1 MFDCVSI
8 GDATMDVFLTIHDAT
23 VHCRKNGEQCE
34 LCLRYGQKIP
44 VEKIFR
50 SLGGNAANNV
60 VGLKRLGLHVGF
72 YTVHGDDEIGERID
86 QYLERE
92 QIDPSLVTV
101 QPDTESRYSTILSFK
116 GERTILEYNVMHK
129 YHLLHDFPKTGWIF
143 LSSAGKIYE
152 DFYNAVAAHVKE
164 EKINLAFN
172 PTNVQLSSQIESYL
186 AILDNCRVIFLNKE
200 EALRMLSG
208 QAAADEAEKLGVG
221 EIKNM
226 LSEIYDLGPKIVVV
240 TDGKEGS
247 YVYDG
252 NKYYYLRV
260 FDFPLVEMTGAGDA
274 YASGFMAALMRN
286 LSTVEAMRWATF
298 NAGSVVT
305 AVGAQKGLLKYDEMK
320 KLLRENPDFQAKE
333 I

>member
-8 GDATMDVFLTIHDAT
+8 GDAIFDVFLIIHDAT
-23 VHCRKNGEQCE
+23 VHCRKDGEQCE

-92 QIDPSLVTV
+92 QIDSSLVTV

-152 DFYNAVAAHVKE
+152 DFYNAVATHVLE
-164 EKINLAFN
+164 NNINLGFN
-172 PTNVQLSSQIESYL
+172 PTNVQLSSPIESYL
-186 AILDNCRVIFLNKE
+186 AILENCRVIFLNKE
-200 EALRMLSG
+200 EAARLLSKN
-208 QAAADEAEKLGVG
+208 DSEKMGVG

-226 LSEIYDLGPKIVVV
+226 LSDVYELGPKIVVI
-240 TDGKEGS
+240 TDGREGS
-247 YVYDG
+247 FVYDG
-252 NKYYYLRV
+252 DKYYYLRV

-305 AVGAQKGLLKYDEMK
+305 AVGAQKGLLKYDEIDN
-320 KLLRENPDFQAKE
+320 LLKNNLDFQAKE